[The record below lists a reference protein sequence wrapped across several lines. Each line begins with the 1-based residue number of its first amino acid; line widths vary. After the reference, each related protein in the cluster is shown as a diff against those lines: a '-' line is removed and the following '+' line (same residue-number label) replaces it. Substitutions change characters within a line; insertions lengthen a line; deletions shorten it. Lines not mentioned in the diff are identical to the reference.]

1 MGGWVGGW
9 VEGVVYDLPVEG
21 QEEEEEEKVV
31 GWVSGSFLTEGEM
44 AEKLATHPPTL
55 FLMKHVLHDWGD
67 EACVTIL
74 RNVRQAMLL
83 PSSSS
88 SSSSSCSSSPKK
100 LLVLFESLLDTNSL
114 YRSTTH
120 LFKRLNAAMDVAM
133 LAMTGEGKERY
144 PLPPTHPPTNPSQ
157 NKRHCI
163 APNQPTHP
171 PTHPLTHPM

>member
-88 SSSSSCSSSPKK
+88 SSSSS
-100 LLVLFESLLDTNSL
+100 
-114 YRSTTH
+114 
-120 LFKRLNAAMDVAM
+120 A
-133 LAMTGEGKERY
+133 
-144 PLPPTHPPTNPSQ
+144 PLPPRNSSSSSKACSTPTASIVQPPTFSNVSTP
-157 NKRHCI
+157 RWTLRCL
-163 APNQPTHP
+163 P
-171 PTHPLTHPM
+171 